1 MACRGDRLRKI
12 PEHQLGRLPLIMK
25 IRKLDISCWTLLLG
39 AVLVLTAVSSIAQTG
54 ATPAADSSVI
64 IGPGDLLEVS
74 VLGIEELSRRVQVLG
89 DGSITLPPLG
99 NFVVAGQTVQQLEA
113 TVAKML
119 ADNRLVNDPQVSIFV
134 AESVGGG
141 VSVQGAVLKPGR
153 YNLVG
158 SNTLIEVVGQA
169 GGLAH
174 DAGGRILVMRG
185 SPEMGQET
193 LEIDV
198 ERLMEAGDVTANIS
212 LRPGDIVVVPRGR
225 KLRVYVTGAVKR
237 PGAVEYSSTEG
248 ITVLQAITAAGGPT
262 ERANLKK
269 VTINRRLSDGT
280 EDRLQVNVKKIQNG
294 KEPDLLLDR
303 NDTVVVGEWLL

>member
-1 MACRGDRLRKI
+1 MRVQPFGICCR
-12 PEHQLGRLPLIMK
+12 
-25 IRKLDISCWTLLLG
+25 
-39 AVLVLTAVSSIAQTG
+39 AVLVGAVIVIASASSQAQTG
-54 ATPAADSSVI
+54 ETPGADSSVI

-99 NFVVAGQTVQQLEA
+99 NFLVAGQTVQQLET

-119 ADNRLVNDPQVSIFV
+119 ADQRLVNDPQVSIFV
-134 AESVGGG
+134 VESVGGG
-141 VSVQGAVLKPGR
+141 VSVQGAVLKPGM

-158 SNTLIEVVGQA
+158 RNTLIEVVGQA

-185 SPEMGQET
+185 SPESGQET

-198 ERLMEAGDVTANIS
+198 ERLMEEGDSAANIS
-212 LRPGDIVVVPRGR
+212 LQAGDIVVVPRGR
-225 KLRVYVTGAVKR
+225 KLRVYVTGAVER

-294 KEPDLLLDR
+294 NEPDVPLER
-303 NDTVVVGEWLL
+303 NDTVVVGQWLL